1 VTAAPSQAKA
11 FKMVGFKVAAVA
23 ALSSLA
29 LAAPSG
35 STIQNHGSS
44 WKSKIKN
51 VVVLVEENRSFDTF
65 AGGLSYNPSINGLLH
80 TNYCNSM

>member
-1 VTAAPSQAKA
+1 MIGRKIV
-11 FKMVGFKVAAVA
+11 AVA

-29 LAAPSG
+29 LGNPN
-35 STIQNHGSS
+35 IQNHGNGNSEKDT

-65 AGGLSYNPSINGLLH
+65 AGGLSYNKAINGLLH
-80 TNYCNSM
+80 HNYCNSM